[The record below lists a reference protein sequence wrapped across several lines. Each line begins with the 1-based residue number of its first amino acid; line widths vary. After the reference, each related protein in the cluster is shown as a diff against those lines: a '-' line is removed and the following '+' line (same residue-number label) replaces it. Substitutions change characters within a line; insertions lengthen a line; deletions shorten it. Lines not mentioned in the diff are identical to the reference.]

1 MNYRSPTAVVAAATL
16 LLLTACGDSAPNKA
30 DATTQATAG
39 LPRGN
44 EPVTLDPAEF
54 SVDITN
60 EYWPMSPGRRWTYTE
75 REPDGTE
82 ATAVIIVTDQTKVL
96 ANGITARVVRDTV
109 TQDGEVLEDTFDF
122 YAQDKAGNL
131 WYLGEDTA
139 EFENGQITSRHGSF
153 EAGVDGA
160 LPGIAVPA
168 EPAVGQAYRQEYLQG
183 EAEDNGEVL
192 STNEM
197 AEVPAGKYRQ
207 ALLTKDTTPLEPDS
221 LEYKLYAKG
230 VGPVLVL
237 RASGGTTRTELI
249 QIDTV
254 PAGAGTGPLGTP

>member
-1 MNYRSPTAVVAAATL
+1 MKYRTTASLAAGAAL
-16 LLLTACGDSAPNKA
+16 LLAACGDSTTNKA
-30 DATTQATAG
+30 SNVTASASA
-39 LPRGN
+39 LPQGGA
-44 EPVTLDPAEF
+44 PVTLDPAEF
-54 SVDITN
+54 TVDITN
-60 EYWPMSPGRRWTYTE
+60 EYWPMKPGQRWTYTE
-75 REPDGTE
+75 READGTK
-82 ATAVIIVTDQTKVL
+82 ATAVVIVTDQTKTL

-109 TQDGEVLEDTFDF
+109 TQDGEILEDTFDF
-122 YAQDKAGNL
+122 YAQDITGNL

-139 EFENGQITSRHGSF
+139 EFDNGEITSRDGSF

-168 EPAVGQAYRQEYLQG
+168 QPVAGMAYRQEYLQG

-192 STNEM
+192 STDEM
-197 AEVPAGKYRQ
+197 AEVPTGKYREV
-207 ALLTKDTTPLEPDS
+207 LLTKDTTALEPDS

-249 QIDTV
+249 RIDTA
-254 PAGAGTGPLGTP
+254 PPGAGTGPLGTP